1 MNLTLKA
8 NYDTVVMGG
17 RAVRLH
23 EEYDNRTMVNRFVE
37 TIAHADDESAINY
50 ILDTDYENSDPYIRS
65 VYNELVKQ
73 LNAKAHIFNSFAVE
87 TALLGRN
94 AGAGFCALVKKEDYV
109 RTTALVLRLMQLV
122 GLDEDYRLLVR
133 YENQAVYTLIRN
145 K

>member
-1 MNLTLKA
+1 
-8 NYDTVVMGG
+8 MGG
-17 RAVRLH
+17 RAVRLN
-23 EEYDNRTMVNRFVE
+23 EEYDNRSMVNRFVE

-73 LNAKAHIFNSFAVE
+73 LNAKARIFNSFAVE

-94 AGAGFCALVKKEDYV
+94 VGAGFCALVNKEDYV
-109 RTTALVLRLMQLV
+109 RTTGLVLRLMQLV
-122 GLDEDYRLLVR
+122 GLDKDYRLLVR